1 MVGNNKIMTS
11 MKRMLSLFFLL
22 VMCGSVHAGN
32 TVKVVITDGLDNQS
46 LVDKIEKKMSLLLSE
61 INEAQASK
69 RNLNF
74 EKLALSSSVVR
85 SLSML
90 WENTPF
96 MCSESEI
103 VERCLETG
111 TGYQIRNIPLE
122 MKPVSI
128 NMVIL
133 RVFIYPLV

>member
-1 MVGNNKIMTS
+1 MRLYMVGNNKIMTS

-90 WENTPF
+90 WK
-96 MCSESEI
+96 
-103 VERCLETG
+103 L
-111 TGYQIRNIPLE
+111 
-122 MKPVSI
+122 
-128 NMVIL
+128 
-133 RVFIYPLV
+133 